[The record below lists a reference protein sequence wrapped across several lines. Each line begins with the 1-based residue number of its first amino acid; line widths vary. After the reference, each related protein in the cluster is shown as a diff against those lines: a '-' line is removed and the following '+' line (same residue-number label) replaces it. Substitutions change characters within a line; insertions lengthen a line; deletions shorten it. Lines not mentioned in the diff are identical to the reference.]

1 MTKRK
6 VASKIRV
13 LFVCTGNTCR
23 SAMAESIFRQR
34 MEEPDIKRAFAV
46 SSAGICARLGD
57 KMNDEAKSALRARG
71 IKPHRHKARVLTNAL
86 IARAT
91 LIVCMT
97 DEHKTAVNSNKAISI
112 GEITERGSLL
122 DPYGRGAD
130 EYAAAVDYLLSAMDN
145 ILIKAKSFAEKIN
158 IKK

>member
-34 MEEPDIKRAFAV
+34 MEEPEIKRAFAV
-46 SSAGICARLGD
+46 SSAGIYAKLGD
-57 KMNDEAKSALRARG
+57 KMNDEAKTALRAMG
-71 IKPHRHKARVLTNAL
+71 IKPHRHKARALTNAL

-97 DEHKTAVNSNKAISI
+97 DEHKTAVKSEKAISI
-112 GEITERGSLL
+112 SEITERGSLL
-122 DPYGRGAD
+122 DPYGRGEA
-130 EYAAAVDYLLSAMDN
+130 EYLAAAEYLLSAVDS
-145 ILIKAKSFAEKIN
+145 ILIKAKDFAEKIN